1 MANEISD
8 FESKITSLRG
18 LVANQRKINESLE
31 LKLQVRTG
39 KVCMRWS
46 NGKSSRPFI
55 GLQYQNWALFLIG
68 WKYFVRCVLYVYL
81 GSESGKRQIQ
91 NSL

>member
-31 LKLQVRTG
+31 LKLQVRTDKKCACDG
-39 KVCMRWS
+39 PITKVAVQLQC
-46 NGKSSRPFI
+46 I
-55 GLQYQNWALFLIG
+55 GLQCQNLTIIII
-68 WKYFVRCVLYVYL
+68 
-81 GSESGKRQIQ
+81 SGRHFRIMFI
-91 NSL
+91 